1 MDERDF
7 RYVEYKDI
15 EYKRGNTIAEEL
27 VGLLVSMII
36 GVLIYVVL
44 R

>member
-27 VGLLVSMII
+27 VGLLVSMLVCGMVYMVI
-36 GVLIYVVL
+36 